1 MLLFTVQCL
10 LFPLPVHVN
19 PFMGTLKQQSSAPL
33 YSSVEEILSVGTI
46 SNVETSYFTQLKIC
60 YIIYVIICYVM

>member
-46 SNVETSYFTQLKIC
+46 SNVETSYFTQLIRC
-60 YIIYVIICYVM
+60 YT